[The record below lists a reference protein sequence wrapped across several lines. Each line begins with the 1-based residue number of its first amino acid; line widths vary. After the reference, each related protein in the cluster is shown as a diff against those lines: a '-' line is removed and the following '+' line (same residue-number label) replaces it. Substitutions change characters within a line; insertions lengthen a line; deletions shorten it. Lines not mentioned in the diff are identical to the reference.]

1 MNTETLVRRVTRGRS
16 VHLPTALAAVA
27 VAACVPYAA
36 LKIAWLTGSDVG
48 VRADALGSGTMQVA
62 NTLTLVMEL
71 VAAALAV
78 ALVRPIG
85 LRIPA
90 PVVLVP
96 MAVGTGLLGGIL
108 VLLPIEA
115 VRALTGLTEHA
126 ERTGPPA
133 PETEPLIAGWVYAVV
148 YTGFAVLG
156 LALLAI
162 FAIHVT
168 RRWAGPAGWHRPL
181 ATLAGDSDGS
191 TRLGTRPL
199 VALSSALLAVG
210 LTESLVNAS
219 RGAALA
225 HPIMGLIAAATALT
239 GSVMLAARRPARCP
253 IWLPVVGVFAGAS
266 AVASWGLFFAVLFLV
281 PNPLVGETAVPAAL
295 PWLMAAR
302 ALLGSAV
309 LVHLVRLAGRL
320 TPRG

>member
-1 MNTETLVRRVTRGRS
+1 MNTQTPVRPVTRGHS
-16 VHLPTALAAVA
+16 AALPTALAAVA
-27 VAACVPYAA
+27 VAACVPYVA
-36 LKIAWLTGSDVG
+36 LKIAWLAGSDVG
-48 VRADALGSGTMQVA
+48 VRTDALGSGTMQVA

-90 PVVLVP
+90 PLVLVP

-115 VRALTGLTEHA
+115 ALALTGLA
-126 ERTGPPA
+126 EA
-133 PETEPLIAGWVYAVV
+133 PRAPDAEPLIAGWVYAVV
-148 YTGFAVLG
+148 YAGFAVLG

-162 FAIHVT
+162 FAIHVK
-168 RRWAGPAGWHRPL
+168 RRWAVGWHRPL
-181 ATLAGDSDGS
+181 ATLAGGTDRG
-191 TRLGTRPL
+191 TRLLT
-199 VALSSALLAVG
+199 VLSAALLAVC
-210 LTESLVNAS
+210 LTESVVNAS
-219 RGAALA
+219 RAAALA
-225 HPIMGLIAAATALT
+225 HPIMGVVAAAAALT
-239 GSVMLAARRPARCP
+239 GSVMLGARRPAGCP

-266 AVASWGLFFAVLFLV
+266 AVAAWGLFFAVLFLV

-309 LVHLVRLAGRL
+309 LLHLVRLAGRL
-320 TPRG
+320 AARG